1 MLCITRP
8 SLRNAIV
15 ALLAQV
21 HVRAIMGD
29 YLLQILHPL
38 RPKAVHIELRP
49 RGTRADEG
57 EVGVPPV
64 GGESD
69 GDIAGV
75 MGGASDER
83 CNLKLKCGRR
93 RARGAPLWLMR
104 PLYVRSPRAT

>member
-1 MLCITRP
+1 VNLI
-8 SLRNAIV
+8 
-15 ALLAQV
+15 AQV

-83 CNLKLKCGRR
+83 WRAAWRVALQLEVEVREATGEGR
-93 RARGAPLWLMR
+93 ATVADAPL
-104 PLYVRSPRAT
+104 VC